1 MAIEEIDPQEAKR
14 RQDDGW
20 TYVDVRTPEEFAA
33 GHPAGAVNIPVA
45 FLQGGSMVANPDFL
59 ARMKQF
65 PADRSLLMGCKS
77 GGRSMRAAQM
87 LEASGYSSLAN
98 VVGGFHGSA
107 VQRGWKDLGLP
118 VE

>member
-33 GHPAGAVNIPVA
+33 GHPAGAVNVPVA
-45 FLQGGSMVANPDFL
+45 FMQGGTMVANPEFIEG
-59 ARMKQF
+59 MKQF
-65 PADRSLLMGCKS
+65 GTDTKLLMGCKS

-87 LEASGYSSLAN
+87 LEQTGYGTLAN
-98 VVGGFHGSA
+98 VTGGFLGGGGNP
-107 VQRGWKDLGLP
+107 GWKDLGLP
-118 VE
+118 TE